1 MKKQT
6 KDKDSD
12 GSGDK
17 QGDADDLVKQLQEAI
32 ARGDIQVETLG
43 EKVVVNFTPT
53 EAEQKDLPQLL
64 QETLNAIDKA
74 KSATGKADQEVLF
87 GGLEGQLAQLAQ
99 AASAAAEA
107 SQAQAESQAEQNK
120 EGTDRRG

>member
-1 MKKQT
+1 MT
-6 KDKDSD
+6 AD
-12 GSGDK
+12 GDK

-74 KSATGKADQEVLF
+74 KSATGKADQEVLVWRLRRPACPIGP
-87 GGLEGQLAQLAQ
+87 GGQ
-99 AASAAAEA
+99 
-107 SQAQAESQAEQNK
+107 
-120 EGTDRRG
+120 RGS